1 MVELTL
7 YELYQKMLTN
17 MGPTHWWPA
26 DTKQQIIVEAILIQN
41 TTEKNATMASQL
53 IKKKTRYNF
62 KKILKM
68 KQETLEEL
76 VRPAGFMKNKSK
88 AIKTLSKWYLEHQEN
103 SAAVVKKY
111 GPKLRKTLLSL
122 HGVGPETADVLLTY
136 IFDIP
141 QFISDKYSRTLFT
154 QLGIKGLTDYK
165 SLYQQLNF
173 LPKPFTYRDAQEFHG
188 LIDEFGK
195 KYLHPVENFKKSFL
209 AGDCLKLPSPLTS

>member
-1 MVELTL
+1 MELSL
-7 YELYQKMLTN
+7 YELYQKMLLN

-26 DTKQQIIVEAILIQN
+26 DTKQQIIIEAILIQN
-41 TTEKNATMASQL
+41 TTEKNATTASKL
-53 IKKKTRYNF
+53 IKKKTHYNF
-62 KKILKM
+62 KKIVKL
-68 KQETLEEL
+68 KQESLEEL

-88 AIKTLSKWYLEHQEN
+88 AIKTLSKWYLDHKED
-103 SAAVVKKY
+103 SVAVVKKY

-122 HGVGPETADVLLTY
+122 HGVGPETADVLLAY

-141 QFISDKYSRTLFT
+141 QFISDKYARTLFT

-173 LPKPFTYRDAQEFHG
+173 LPEPFNYQDAQEFHG

-195 KYLHPVENFKKSFL
+195 KYFHPVENFKKSFL
-209 AGDCLKLPSPLTS
+209 AGDSLKLP